1 MKKKIPFL
9 LIPIVALGII
19 IGTEYCDHW
28 NTDDKIQEYRD
39 KGYSWQEIWEMG
51 HDTNSNLYKTAEEE
65 GKAKRG
71 ISSSGNTTAPS
82 QSTPKASTPKS
93 TGPSIQNYS
102 DNTHVFVIT
111 SRKAVYDTY
120 KKGRSEIGTL
130 EKGTEIVVTG
140 VSSNGYYKFAYTKAD
155 GSTVDGYT
163 YFKNKN
169 NIVDK
174 ATYDASWTPSDR
186 IEPTCIKDGSQKYV
200 NTLSNKTKSEVIP
213 KLGHDKGK
221 WSTTKK
227 ATFFTNGK
235 KELKCTRDNA
245 VLKTKTLP
253 STLKKLGVKAY
264 IALAAIVVL
273 IVSGITLIVVKKKS
287 KTKENTDID

>member
-1 MKKKIPFL
+1 MKKKLKFISVIALVLIVSTTYCSPELDAL
-9 LIPIVALGII
+9 LDKYNNLSDEEFRKQVSDPNSSLGKDALNW
-19 IGTEYCDHW
+19 YN
-28 NTDDKIQEYRD
+28 NTITK
-39 KGYSWQEIWEMG
+39 
-51 HDTNSNLYKTAEEE
+51 N
-65 GKAKRG
+65 
-71 ISSSGNTTAPS
+71 SSSNTPAPS

-111 SRKAVYDTY
+111 SRKAVYDSF
-120 KKGRSEIGTL
+120 KKGRTEIGSI

-169 NIVDK
+169 NIVEK
-174 ATYDASWTPSDR
+174 ATYEAAWKATDR
-186 IEPTCIKDGSQKYV
+186 KEPTCTKDGSQKYV
-200 NTLSNKTKSEVIP
+200 NTLSNKTRTDLVP

-221 WSTTKK
+221 WSTTKE

-253 STLKKLGVKAY
+253 STLKKFGVKAY
-264 IALAAIVVL
+264 IALVAIVVL

-287 KTKENTDID
+287 KTKENTPETE

>member
-1 MKKKIPFL
+1 MNKKTLVIMASIISALTVMKLSSICSPSD
-9 LIPIVALGII
+9 II
-19 IGTEYCDHW
+19 NKYHDM
-28 NTDDKIQEYRD
+28 
-39 KGYSWQEIWEMG
+39 GYSHEEIVKMIN
-51 HDTNSNLYKTAEEE
+51 DPNSSLYKEAESDYNAWLNK
-65 GKAKRG
+65 G
-71 ISSSGNTTAPS
+71 SSSSSTAPS
-82 QSTPKASTPKS
+82 QSTPKASAPKS

-111 SRKAVYDTY
+111 SRKAVYDSF
-120 KKGRSEIGTL
+120 KKGRSEIGSI

-140 VSSNGYYKFAYTKAD
+140 VSSNGYYKFSYTKAD

-221 WSTTKK
+221 WTTTKK